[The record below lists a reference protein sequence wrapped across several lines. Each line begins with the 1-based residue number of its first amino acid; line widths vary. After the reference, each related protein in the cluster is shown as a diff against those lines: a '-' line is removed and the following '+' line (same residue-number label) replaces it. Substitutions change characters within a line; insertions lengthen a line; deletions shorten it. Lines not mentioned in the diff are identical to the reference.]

1 MPESSFSFEQY
12 RDIARRRWLLM
23 GSIGVVLLLAAL
35 VIALFWPPTYRST
48 AMILIIEQEI
58 PPDLIRSTITSYAD
72 QQIERIKAQV
82 MTRSRLLPIIEKHD
96 LYKDLRDRDTSAAAL
111 KRFIDDI
118 AIEVMSADVVDKRTG
133 RPTQATI
140 AFTLGYEGPT
150 PEITQTI
157 ANELTTLFLSENLKS
172 REQQVQET
180 TAFLKEESGKLA
192 ESLALLEQKIADFKN
207 DAGGALPELFQMN
220 MQLLSQVE
228 RELIEKNQQAQAQ
241 EERIIYLEGEMSRY
255 VQTMDEGLGVLSLG
269 KQLKMLRS
277 QHAGLAS
284 YLSSEH
290 PDIIKIRGEIE
301 ALERQGIRPV
311 DDGEVSGTLKEE
323 QARLAALLKQYG
335 EEHPDVVRSR
345 ATIDRLNKE
354 APSPGRTA
362 SNLLE
367 GAPDDPVYVSY
378 QTQLA
383 SAKTT
388 LEHVRKSQAKLEKQ
402 AREYTARIE
411 RTPKLEPVYQSLL
424 RDRDNTAQKFQEYR
438 SRVLE
443 AQMAEELELGRK
455 GERFSLVEPPTLP
468 ESPVRPNRKAIL
480 FLGLVLAMAG
490 GIGSGALAE
499 ALDGSIY
506 TADRLRE
513 VTKMAPL
520 TVIPYLRTVEEE
532 RAGGRRAR
540 LLGMGAVVL
549 TVASLGFV
557 HVFLLPLD
565 VLWFVALRAM
575 RLD

>member
-12 RDIARRRWLLM
+12 WDMARRRWLLM
-23 GSIGVVLLLAAL
+23 GSIGLMLLLAAL

-82 MTRSRLLPIIEKHD
+82 MTRSRLLPIIEEHD
-96 LYKDLRDRDTSAAAL
+96 LYTDLRERDTSAAAL

-140 AFTLGYEGPT
+140 AFTLGYEGST

-180 TAFLKEESGKLA
+180 TVFLKEESGKLA
-192 ESLALLEQKIADFKN
+192 ESLALLEQKIAAFKN

-228 RELIEKNQQAQAQ
+228 REVIEKNQQAQAQ

-311 DDGEVSGTLKEE
+311 DDGDVSGTLKED

-345 ATIDRLNKE
+345 ATIARLNKE
-354 APSPGRTA
+354 ATSPGRTA

-490 GIGSGALAE
+490 GLGSGALAE

>member
-1 MPESSFSFEQY
+1 MIESTQSFAQY
-12 RDIARRRWLLM
+12 WDVACRRWLLM
-23 GSIGVVLLLAAL
+23 GVVGGALLLSAL
-35 VIALFWPPTYRST
+35 MVALFWPPTYQST

-58 PPDLIRSTITSYAD
+58 PADLIRSTITSYAD

-82 MTRSRLLPIIEKHD
+82 MTRSRLLPIIEEHG
-96 LYKDLRDRDTSAAAL
+96 LYQELRDRDTSAALLA
-111 KRFIDDI
+111 RFVADI
-118 AIEVMSADVVDKRTG
+118 TIEVMSAEVIDRRTG

-140 AFTLGYEGPT
+140 AFTLGYEGRT
-150 PEITQTI
+150 PEITQKI
-157 ANELTTLFLSENLKS
+157 ANELTTLFLSENLKN

-180 TAFLKEESGKLA
+180 TAFLKVESEKLA
-192 ESLALLEQKIADFKN
+192 ESLAGLEQKIAVFKN
-207 DAGGALPELFQMN
+207 DAQGALPELFQMN

-228 RELIEKNQQAQAQ
+228 RELNDKNQQAQAQ

-284 YLSSEH
+284 YLSLHH

-301 ALERQGIRPV
+301 ALERQGARPI
-311 DDGEVSGTLKEE
+311 GNEELSGTLKEE
-323 QARLAALLKQYG
+323 QVKLAGLLEQYG
-335 EEHPDVVRSR
+335 EDHPDVVRSR
-345 ATIDRLNKE
+345 ATIDLLNQESTNSEK
-354 APSPGRTA
+354 TL
-362 SNLLE
+362 SNVAK

-383 SAKTT
+383 SANTT
-388 LEHVRKSQAKLEKQ
+388 LEHVRKSQTKLEKQ

-443 AQMAEELELGRK
+443 AQMAEELESERK

-468 ESPVRPNRKAIL
+468 ESPARPNRKAIL

-490 GIGSGALAE
+490 GIGSGVLAE
-499 ALDGSIY
+499 TLDGSVH

-513 VTKMAPL
+513 VTRMAPL
-520 TVIPYLRTVEEE
+520 TVIPYLDTVEEI
-532 RAGGRRAR
+532 RAR
-540 LLGMGAVVL
+540 RQRLRVLGMGAVVL
-549 TVASLGFV
+549 AIACLVVV
-557 HVFLLPLD
+557 HVFWFPLD